1 MTNII
6 TNFFIISF
14 FLFFFFFPK
23 DSLEI
28 TIYLKIPEVWYGSC
42 EPILSHSEAKKYL
55 YPSLELWK
63 FKNEFWNDICVISL
77 YGHIPESVRS
87 PTLISLHKRQ
97 ITLSSFKKGQ
107 IKKGRLGRSH
117 CNSIA
122 NSFCQRWNI
131 MNLLCTQSNPLCASL
146 PINRTKVKSTVNITG
161 KSHLAQRVS
170 EARAGLFTAYEKSIN
185 KMLCPCKMK
194 CE

>member
-107 IKKGRLGRSH
+107 IKK
-117 CNSIA
+117 
-122 NSFCQRWNI
+122 
-131 MNLLCTQSNPLCASL
+131 
-146 PINRTKVKSTVNITG
+146 
-161 KSHLAQRVS
+161 S
-170 EARAGLFTAYEKSIN
+170 EAETISLQPY
-185 KMLCPCKMK
+185 C
-194 CE
+194 